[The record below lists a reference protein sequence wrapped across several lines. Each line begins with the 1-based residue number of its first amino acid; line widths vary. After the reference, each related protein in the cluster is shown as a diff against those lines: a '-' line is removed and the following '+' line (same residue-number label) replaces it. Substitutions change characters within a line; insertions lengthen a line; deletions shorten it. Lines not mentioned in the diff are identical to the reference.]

1 MRNGHREICRIK
13 QDYIESNEFLPKFNV
28 FIPEAN
34 GSGSIGEVLS
44 TPLVGE
50 PLVGEPL
57 VGSTDTFL
65 SIGKFET
72 RDEAEAC
79 LKYVKSRF
87 ARTLLG
93 TLKVTQHNPKPTWA
107 NVPLQDFTGASDI
120 DWTQSIDDIDGQ
132 LYKKYGLSETEIK
145 FIQTNIRPMD

>member
-44 TPLVGE
+44 T

-107 NVPLQDFTGASDI
+107 NVPLQVFTGASDI

-145 FIQTNIRPMD
+145 FIQANIRPMD